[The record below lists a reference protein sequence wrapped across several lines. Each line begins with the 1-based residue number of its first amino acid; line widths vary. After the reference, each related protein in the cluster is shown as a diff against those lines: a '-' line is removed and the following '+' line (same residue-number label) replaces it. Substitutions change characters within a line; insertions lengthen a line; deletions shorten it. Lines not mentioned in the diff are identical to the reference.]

1 MVSSHSSLQKTPPF
15 VKELASSDRR
25 TRDKALE
32 SLTLFL
38 RARRDLSI
46 LELLKVWKGLFFCFY
61 HSDRPLTQQALARAL
76 SYSLVPTLPR
86 EILHQFLRA
95 FWITIGRDFHSLD
108 RLRLDKY
115 LFLIRCYVGV
125 AFEVFLQSLRRNT
138 GPKNDNRKRKSADGK
153 DSGQRKKP
161 MKAKVR
167 QQGSTQQTLGASGTR
182 DNDRNV
188 KCEQDAGTDESR
200 TWSDLEE
207 YVSILEDGPLCPVN
221 FVPEHKSD
229 IKDEHMSNIDKEH
242 GLIRMPHGPDGLR
255 YHIMDIWL
263 DELEKVIGPSLDSND
278 DLAQAPARDDGVGS
292 SPFSTGETE
301 DPEAFSFPK
310 TRIDVPIDILLRPMR
325 KLKAESPTKTVRARA
340 NDVLEDER
348 LVRWGVVQARRG
360 EDTSDEEEW
369 DGIDD

>member
-1 MVSSHSSLQKTPPF
+1 MALSYSHQKTPPF
-15 VKELASSDRR
+15 LKELASSDRR

-38 RARRDLSI
+38 RARRDLSL

-86 EILHQFLRA
+86 ETLHRFLRA

-125 AFEVFLQSLRRNT
+125 AFEVFLKSLRHDT
-138 GPKNDNRKRKSADGK
+138 GFKDDNKKRKSVDEK

-161 MKAKVR
+161 MKAKA
-167 QQGSTQQTLGASGTR
+167 QQKGSMQQTLGAGSTQ
-182 DNDRNV
+182 DNDRNE
-188 KCEQDAGTDESR
+188 EQDAEADESG
-200 TWSDLEE
+200 TWSDLEA

-221 FVPEHKSD
+221 FVPDNKSNG
-229 IKDEHMSNIDKEH
+229 KDEHMSKISTIDEEH
-242 GLIRMPHGPDGLR
+242 GSIRMPHGPDGLR

-263 DELEKVIGPSLDSND
+263 DELEKVIGPLLDNDD
-278 DLAQAPARDDGVGS
+278 DLAQAPARNDDM
-292 SPFSTGETE
+292 
-301 DPEAFSFPK
+301 
-310 TRIDVPIDILLRPMR
+310 PIDILLRPMR
-325 KLKAESPTKTVRARA
+325 KLKAESPTKTVRVRA
-340 NDVLEDER
+340 GDVLEDER
-348 LVRWGVVQARRG
+348 LVRWGFVQIRSG
-360 EDTSDEEEW
+360 EDASDEEEEW
-369 DGIDD
+369 DGIAD

>member
-1 MVSSHSSLQKTPPF
+1 MAFSYSHQKTPPF

-38 RARRDLSI
+38 RARRDLSL

-86 EILHQFLRA
+86 ETLHRFLRA

-125 AFEVFLQSLRRNT
+125 AFEVFLKSLRHDTRF
-138 GPKNDNRKRKSADGK
+138 KDDNKKRKNVDEK
-153 DSGQRKKP
+153 DSGRRKKP
-161 MKAKVR
+161 MKVKA
-167 QQGSTQQTLGASGTR
+167 QQKGSMQQTLGAGSTQ
-182 DNDRNV
+182 DNDRNEEE
-188 KCEQDAGTDESR
+188 EQDAEADESG
-200 TWSDLEE
+200 TWSDLEA

-221 FVPEHKSD
+221 FVPDNKSNG
-229 IKDEHMSNIDKEH
+229 KDEH
-242 GLIRMPHGPDGLR
+242 MPHGPDGLR

-263 DELEKVIGPSLDSND
+263 DELEKVIGPLLDNED
-278 DLAQAPARDDGVGS
+278 GLAQAPARNDEDGA
-292 SPFSTGETE
+292 SPSAAEETE
-301 DPEAFSFPK
+301 NLEAFSFPK
-310 TRIDVPIDILLRPMR
+310 TTIDMPIDILLRPMR
-325 KLKAESPTKTVRARA
+325 KLKAESPTKTVRVRA
-340 NDVLEDER
+340 GDVLEDER
-348 LVRWGVVQARRG
+348 LVRWGFVQIRSG
-360 EDTSDEEEW
+360 EDASDEEEEW